1 MAQDYSHLVRRHDSL
16 LVRVL
21 LVALG
26 SGFVALGVVGLFTPV
41 LPTTPFMLLAAACY
55 ARASRR
61 FYNWLLNTRAFGPLI
76 LEWQA
81 HRSIPYRTKLVAI
94 GMMAVTLTISI
105 VFFVRGPW
113 LQAALALFGLMLA
126 VYMYRIPSRDR

>member
-26 SGFVALGVVGLFTPV
+26 SASVLLGVIGVFTPV
-41 LPTTPFMLLAAACY
+41 LPTTPFLLIAAACY

-61 FYNWLLNTRAFGPLI
+61 FTNWLLNNRAFGPTI
-76 LEWQA
+76 LEWQQ

-105 VFFVRGPW
+105 VFFVRAPW
-113 LQAALALFGLMLA
+113 LQGGLALFGLALA
-126 VYMYRIPSRDR
+126 AYMYRIPSRDR